1 MTPERPGTPDI
12 SPVPP
17 ETKDWTV
24 VIDHGC
30 ADCGFEPGYDV
41 TTTGERARA
50 TVERWTAVLDRPG
63 VADRPHPGTWSPLE
77 YACHVRDLC
86 RVFRERLRLM
96 LEHEDPVFPDW
107 DQDAVAVRER
117 YDEQDPYEVSGEIA
131 QEIRA
136 TADAFDAVGGEQWAR
151 PGRRGDGKEF
161 TVASFAAYFLH
172 DLEHHLRF
180 DARG

>member
-1 MTPERPGTPDI
+1 MSAERPAIPDT

-24 VIDHGC
+24 VIDQGC
-30 ADCGFEPGYDV
+30 RECGFEPGYDV
-41 TTTGERARA
+41 ATTGDRARD
-50 TVERWTAVLDRPG
+50 TVDRWAELLDVLGMTDRP
-63 VADRPHPGTWSPLE
+63 RPGTWSPLE

-96 LEHEDPVFPDW
+96 LEEDDPVFPDW
-107 DQDAVAVRER
+107 DQNAVAVEEQ
-117 YDEQDPYEVSGEIA
+117 YNLQDPYEVSGELA
-131 QEIRA
+131 QELRA
-136 TADAFDAVGGEQWAR
+136 TADAFDAVSGEQWAR
-151 PGRRGDGKEF
+151 TGRRGDGKEF

-172 DLEHHLRF
+172 DVEHHLRV

>member
-1 MTPERPGTPDI
+1 MSAEPPATPDT

-24 VIDHGC
+24 VIDQGC
-30 ADCGFEPGYDV
+30 GECGFRPGYDV
-41 TTTGERARA
+41 ATTGRRTRD
-50 TVERWTAVLDRPG
+50 TVDRWTAVLDVLGMTDRPG
-63 VADRPHPGTWSPLE
+63 PGTWSPLE

-96 LEHEDPVFPDW
+96 LEEDDPVFPDW
-107 DQDAVAVRER
+107 DQNAVAVEEQ
-117 YDEQDPYEVSGEIA
+117 YNLQDPYEVSGELA
-131 QEIRA
+131 QELRA
-136 TADAFDAVGGEQWAR
+136 TADAFDAVSGSQWAR
-151 PGRRGDGKEF
+151 TGRRGDGKEF

-172 DLEHHLRF
+172 DVEHHLRV